1 MSSLFEL
8 VDNSRT
14 DKNVSHSYLGLYG
27 DLLRSKRESAE
38 NVMEIGICN
47 GGSIKLWHDYFKNA
61 RVYGVDIMHINNVWS
76 EIKENERISLY
87 TSVNAYDENF
97 VNNNLKDKRF
107 DFILDDG
114 DHTLESMKKY
124 IKLYTPLLK
133 EDGILIIE
141 DVYAWEWIDKLKD
154 AVPEELKKYIES
166 YDLRGIKG
174 RFDDIV
180 FVINKS
186 KNV

>member
-1 MSSLFEL
+1 MSLIEL

-27 DLLRSKRESAE
+27 ELLKSKRETAE

-61 RVYGVDIMHINNVWS
+61 RVYGVDIMHINNVW
-76 EIKENERISLY
+76 EGIKRNERIILH
-87 TSVNAYDENF
+87 TSVNAYDDNF
-97 VNNNLKDKRF
+97 VKKEFNGKKF

-124 IKLYTPLLK
+124 IRLYTPLLK

-141 DVYAWEWIDKLKD
+141 DVYGWDWIEKLRNE
-154 AVPEELKKYIES
+154 VPEELKKYVES
-166 YDLRGIKG
+166 YDLREIKG

-186 KNV
+186 KKL